1 MCDGIECG
9 SNVTI
14 IKYLVHPTLISTTTG
29 NWIRLVLERQRPVWL
44 EWMLSR

>member
-14 IKYLVHPTLISTTTG
+14 IKYLVHHTHKH
-29 NWIRLVLERQRPVWL
+29 NWKLDSLGLGTSKTCLVRMDAL
-44 EWMLSR
+44 